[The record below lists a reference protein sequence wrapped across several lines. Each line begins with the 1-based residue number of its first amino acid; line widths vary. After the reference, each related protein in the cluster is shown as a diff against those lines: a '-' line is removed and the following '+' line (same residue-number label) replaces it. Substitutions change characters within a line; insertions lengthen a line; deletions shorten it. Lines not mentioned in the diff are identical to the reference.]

1 MKKHILFLIFI
12 SFGVWGCDD
21 AHENLISLEPI
32 RNAQCEPFVASVIF
46 SWDKPENDNY
56 YYTLVSYQTKEGKV
70 LKKKISKFSTAP
82 EDPKR
87 VRAIVGGFTDIDEY
101 EFTLVACGY
110 DGTVSEPITVKGI
123 PKDKSEAKDYVIS
136 TVNVEPISEGA
147 TVSWTNETNV
157 GVELVLNYIDK
168 THKEQEVRFDAT
180 ETKSENITNLAI
192 EKPVDIT
199 IYAVNKEDGNQSA
212 SQTVTITPLLT
223 QEDQVIPGAEYI
235 LSSYYGTLN
244 MMTLTYNTPMKNEY
258 TIMTSGNDPYV
269 YTKLA
274 QQPRGTTLVF
284 RYKSTKKMIFQI
296 FFMPRGQAPGP
307 YQQVVTVPA
316 AKEWTTFSYDYSAII
331 KKAGWGNAGDH
342 LRLDFGSVANV
353 QMEVR
358 NMIFK

>member
-235 LSSYYGTLN
+235 LSSYY
-244 MMTLTYNTPMKNEY
+244 
-258 TIMTSGNDPYV
+258 
-269 YTKLA
+269 
-274 QQPRGTTLVF
+274 VF
-284 RYKSTKKMIFQI
+284 RTS
-296 FFMPRGQAPGP
+296 
-307 YQQVVTVPA
+307 
-316 AKEWTTFSYDYSAII
+316 
-331 KKAGWGNAGDH
+331 
-342 LRLDFGSVANV
+342 
-353 QMEVR
+353 
-358 NMIFK
+358 